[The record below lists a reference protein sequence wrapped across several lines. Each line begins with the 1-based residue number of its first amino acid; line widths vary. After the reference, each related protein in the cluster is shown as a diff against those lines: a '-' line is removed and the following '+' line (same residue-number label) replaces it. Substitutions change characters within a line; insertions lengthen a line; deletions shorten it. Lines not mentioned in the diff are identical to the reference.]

1 MKINKEMVENWKKL
15 YEEYKNIESTLK
27 EGGVYTSKEVKRIC
41 NIITNSLLIKEISFG
56 EDKSSLSKEDL
67 KLYWEICRIP
77 EEISDYLSGWKVY
90 QVADEQKE
98 REE

>member
-56 EDKSSLSKEDL
+56 EDKSSLSKEDF
-67 KLYWEICRIP
+67 KLYLEIF
-77 EEISDYLSGWKVY
+77 YLLSCIC
-90 QVADEQKE
+90 
-98 REE
+98 